1 MADARSAGSQQPAA
15 DDDLIQGMTETGM
28 DATSLAN
35 LREALDDEPQAAT
48 ADTDPF
54 SRLWAKPKAFD
65 GIWPENVPVV
75 RAFLAVCSQWRVTP
89 VSGGGMMTPA
99 GGVIAP
105 TVPLYIGL
113 DYAAARVGLDAEL
126 IEVTPTLWRGL
137 RVMEAEACAALNEG
151 LK

>member
-1 MADARSAGSQQPAA
+1 
-15 DDDLIQGMTETGM
+15 M

-35 LREALDDEPQAAT
+35 LRDALDDDASAAP
-48 ADTDPF
+48 DRDPF
-54 SRLWAKPKAFD
+54 AKVWARANAFE
-65 GIWPENVPVV
+65 GIWPENVAVV

-99 GGVIAP
+99 GNVIAP

-113 DYAAARVGLDAEL
+113 DYAAARAGLDAEL
-126 IEVTPTLWRGL
+126 IEVTPTLWQGL
-137 RVMEAEACAALNEG
+137 RVMEGEACKALNED